1 MVYSADNSK
10 LLVNDNEILA
20 SSAQISLG
28 TSLSPKYLMTQ
39 RHTQDQVPNNGIGGK
54 LSFNYHITGKD
65 YFKEFITGQGEIPFS
80 GSQQLSGNFGGL
92 YFSSGFLTSYSVNF
106 SPNSPTSASATVD
119 FFDYARGVFSPV
131 NQPAPSDTQILNMTH
146 ATIEGEFATGA
157 VDNFIAGTYNYSS
170 EVMPVYLMNETIP
183 SDISFGAKTVN
194 INFEVD
200 NPTGY
205 LPISGDAAKISVNLK
220 NSSSTLLENFTC
232 SGVINNRNLAS
243 SAGDYIKQTVNI
255 TQNNL
260 SATEIYVGSVI
271 DAAGNSGSV
280 GVGTTGSEQGL
291 PS

>member
-1 MVYSADNSK
+1 MVYSADNSR
-10 LLVNDNEILA
+10 LLINDNEILA

-39 RHTQDQVPNNGIGGK
+39 RHTQDQVPGNGIGGQ
-54 LSFNYHITGKD
+54 LSFSYYITGKD

-131 NQPAPSDTQILNMTH
+131 NQPAPSDTQVLNMAH
-146 ATIEGEFATGA
+146 ATVEGEFTTGA

-170 EVMPVYLMNETIP
+170 EARPVYLMNETVP

-194 INFEVD
+194 INFEID

-220 NSSSTLLENFTC
+220 DSSLNVVESFVC
-232 SGVINNRNLAS
+232 SGVINSRNLAS

-255 TQNNL
+255 TQSAL
-260 SATEIYVGSVI
+260 SDPEVVVNSVI
-271 DAAGNSGSV
+271 
-280 GVGTTGSEQGL
+280 GL
-291 PS
+291 DH

>member
-1 MVYSADNSK
+1 MVYSADNSR
-10 LLVNDNEILA
+10 LLINDNEILA

-39 RHTQDQVPNNGIGGK
+39 RHTQDQVPGNGIGGQ
-54 LSFNYHITGKD
+54 LSFGYYITGKD

-131 NQPAPSDTQILNMTH
+131 NQPAPSDTQVLNMAH
-146 ATIEGEFATGA
+146 ATVEGEFTTGA

-170 EVMPVYLMNETIP
+170 EARPVYLMNETVP

-194 INFEVD
+194 INFEID

-220 NSSSTLLENFTC
+220 DSSLNVVESFVC

-243 SAGDYIKQTVNI
+243 SAGDYVKQTVNI
-255 TQNNL
+255 TQSAL
-260 SATEIYVGSVI
+260 SGPEPVVNSVI
-271 DAAGNSGSV
+271 
-280 GVGTTGSEQGL
+280 GL
-291 PS
+291 DH

>member
-1 MVYSADNSK
+1 VLYSADNSK

-39 RHTQDQVPNNGIGGK
+39 RHTQDQVPGNGIGGQ
-54 LSFNYHITGKD
+54 LSFSYYITGRD
-65 YFKEFITGQGEIPFS
+65 YFKEFITGQGEIPFLES
-80 GSQQLSGNFGGL
+80 DQLSGNFGGL

-106 SPNSPTSASATVD
+106 SPNSPASANATVN
-119 FFDYARGVFSPV
+119 FFDSAGGVFTPTY
-131 NQPAPSDTQILNMTH
+131 QAAPSDTQILNMTH
-146 ATIEGEFATGA
+146 ATVEGEFTTGT
-157 VDNFIAGTYNYSS
+157 VDNFLAGTYNYSV
-170 EVMPVYLMNETIP
+170 EVKPVYLMNETVP
-183 SDISFGAKTVN
+183 SDVSFGPKTVN

-205 LPISGDAAKISVNLK
+205 LPISGDAAKISIDLK

-232 SGVINNRNLAS
+232 SGVINSRNLAS
-243 SAGDYIKQTVNI
+243 SAGDYVKQTINI

-271 DAAGNSGSV
+271 DAAGNSRSV